1 MADLSGGR
9 LAALVVAVFVLGG
22 AGGIAAAKLATPSG
36 GGVKV
41 SYEEIYDTFQC
52 PCCGQPI
59 SADCC
64 QLAIER
70 KGYATG
76 LIDAGLDRMQVMEK
90 YVARYGVESFRD
102 EAARVEFREY
112 LIKKAPR
119 ERPQIEVSPASAD
132 LGNVSVRG
140 PEVVT
145 TFQVKNTGSKKLVI
159 TNLATSCGCTTASL
173 VVKGVEG
180 PRFGMDMGQGSG
192 PEEWEAELAP
202 GESATLKVYYD
213 PGVHPDLK
221 GYVIREVYI
230 YSNDPVDPVVKVR
243 IFLNQVE

>member
-1 MADLSGGR
+1 MADLSGGK
-9 LAALVVAVFVLGG
+9 LAALIVAVFVLGG
-22 AGGIAAAKLATPSG
+22 AGGMAAAKLAPPSG
-36 GGVKV
+36 GDVKV
-41 SYEEIYDTFQC
+41 SYEEIYETFQC

-59 SADCC
+59 SAECC
-64 QLAIER
+64 QLAVER

-76 LIDAGLDRMQVMEK
+76 LVDAGLGRMQVMEK

-102 EAARVEFREY
+102 ETARAEFREY
-112 LIKKAPR
+112 MIKKAPR
-119 ERPQIEVSPASAD
+119 VRPVISISPESAE

-140 PEVVT
+140 EVVVT
-145 TFQVKNTGSKKLVI
+145 TFQVKNTGSRKLVI

-173 VVKGVEG
+173 VVRGVEG

-202 GESATLKVYYD
+202 GETATLRVYYD
-213 PGVHPDLK
+213 PGVHPDLR

-230 YSNDPVDPVVKVR
+230 YSNDPVDPVAKVR